1 MSTGACG
8 PDDNAGSEPAPG
20 LRVERF
26 QGQRGPELIVYVA
39 RAADNVPAVANG
51 AARVRIRC
59 LDARGRVVATGDH
72 RWPFTDTDGGLLPAH
87 AHQRIAGARFEE
99 VRTCALVGTR
109 KPLRGRVTN
118 ASL

>member
-1 MSTGACG
+1 VSTGACG

-59 LDARGRVVATGDH
+59 LDARGRVVATGSH
-72 RWPFTDTDGGLLPAH
+72 RWPFTDTDGGKFDPHVHVFVRPDLLET
-87 AHQRIAGARFEE
+87 IARC
-99 VRTCALVGTR
+99 RLNGTDPPLEGR
-109 KPLRGRVTN
+109 KV
-118 ASL
+118 